1 MNAFPILP
9 TPTPAVNAA
18 TPRPAAAVVEVRH
31 YDPTQQAALE
41 ALAGLLFPDAR
52 IVPVACRACS
62 GRGFV
67 GGTDPDGVEVTDV
80 CPICAGGAATTAPAA
95 EVAA

>member
-1 MNAFPILP
+1 MNAQG
-9 TPTPAVNAA
+9 TTTPAAQA
-18 TPRPAAAVVEVRH
+18 TPRAAGTVEVRH

-41 ALAGLLFPDAR
+41 ALAGLLFPDAT

-67 GGTDPDGVEVTDV
+67 GGTDPDGNEVTDV
-80 CPICAGGAATTAPAA
+80 CPICAGGSAATTVAA